1 MFSGLLPK
9 KTTQA
14 EEDLMPF
21 AVWSQPCVTSLCRG
35 SILRK
40 HLPPRARRYTKE
52 TLETQCFRY
61 TSCPDRYATR
71 KTSWR
76 SHPPLA
82 IDPQGVGH
90 PQPGWEEAFPVH
102 HPAVKTIGKTLYL
115 RVKEVPYSK
124 MRDQDLTY

>member
-76 SHPPLA
+76 SHPPPTRLRGSVSYA
-82 IDPQGVGH
+82 PASGKNNRQNTAFTCQGS
-90 PQPGWEEAFPVH
+90 
-102 HPAVKTIGKTLYL
+102 AVFKNAGSGFNVLKAHL
-115 RVKEVPYSK
+115 
-124 MRDQDLTY
+124 